1 MPPRSNAGKA
11 TAPRRSAGGAGS
23 KTVIRT
29 ATELAEITSY
39 LRDKTAIPP
48 RLQGRGARSK
58 RAKFVEKC
66 SLFSL
71 KRVDGEERL
80 FIERADGRIL
90 PMVLA
95 YDEAS
100 VQSIVMTAHE
110 AVGHGDRDK
119 THAEVY
125 CDSQLVLHWHIKVHM
140 GAWSA
145 RSLHD

>member
-1 MPPRSNAGKA
+1 M
-11 TAPRRSAGGAGS
+11 
-23 KTVIRT
+23 
-29 ATELAEITSY
+29 
-39 LRDKTAIPP
+39 
-48 RLQGRGARSK
+48 
-58 RAKFVEKC
+58 
-66 SLFSL
+66 
-71 KRVDGEERL
+71 DGEERL